1 MTNETL
7 EGYKHGRVPRAI
19 RERQLLDL
27 AERRFID
34 HGYAGFSIEDLCRDA
49 NVSRPIVYDHF
60 GSKDGIFLAC
70 LRRIRDEFEQILIDA
85 AASAPDAPA
94 AIKQGADAY
103 FRIIERD
110 PKRWSLV
117 YGGSAVPNGPLA
129 DELFELRAGTVDRIA
144 AIAAR
149 FAPDA
154 KPDAVAAYA
163 NFMSGAGEQ
172 LGHWWLRN
180 PKISRRRIVAYY
192 LDYAVAAMQ
201 PLVATGP
208 KR

>member
-7 EGYKHGRVPRAI
+7 EGYKHGRVPRAV

-60 GSKDGIFLAC
+60 GSKAGIFLAC
-70 LRRIRDEFEQILIDA
+70 LRRIRDEFEQTLIDA
-85 AASAPDAPA
+85 AASAPDAPS

-129 DELFELRAGTVDRIA
+129 EELYELRAGTVERIA
-144 AIAAR
+144 AVAAR
-149 FAPDA
+149 FAPNAKRDA
-154 KPDAVAAYA
+154 LTAYA
-163 NFMSGAGEQ
+163 NFVSGAGEQ

-180 PKISRRRIVAYY
+180 PKISRRRIVTYY
-192 LDYAVAAMQ
+192 LEYAVAAMQ
-201 PLVATGP
+201 PLLE
-208 KR
+208 R